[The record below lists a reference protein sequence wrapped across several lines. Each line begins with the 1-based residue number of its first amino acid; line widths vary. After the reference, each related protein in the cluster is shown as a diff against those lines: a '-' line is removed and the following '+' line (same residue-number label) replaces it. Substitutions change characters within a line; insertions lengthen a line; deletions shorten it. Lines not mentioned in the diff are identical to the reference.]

1 VRVIGEPGVVPAAG
15 AWVDGTTAIF
25 RVSDPTVTDPGNP
38 RQAPGA
44 FGPKSNV
51 ENNRLMEQ
59 DLRARGYP
67 AELTEVPD
75 MHNYTAW
82 RDAFHP
88 HPTRLV
94 RQVCG

>member
-1 VRVIGEPGVVPAAG
+1 MNLLLSSAARNRHHVRVIGKPGVAPAAG

-25 RVSDPTVTDPGNP
+25 RVSDPGH
-38 RQAPGA
+38 
-44 FGPKSNV
+44 
-51 ENNRLMEQ
+51 RLAGVRLSQ
-59 DLRARGYP
+59 DVRIPYP

-88 HPTRLV
+88 HLTRLV